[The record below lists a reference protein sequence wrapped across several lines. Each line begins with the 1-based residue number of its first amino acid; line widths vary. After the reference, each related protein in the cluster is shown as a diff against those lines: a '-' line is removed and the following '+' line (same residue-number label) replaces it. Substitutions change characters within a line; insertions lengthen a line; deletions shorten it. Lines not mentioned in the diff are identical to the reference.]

1 MARPANEFDGSGDG
15 RVSDAGSLLAYGLWA
30 QRILA
35 LHGPPD
41 SVGTN
46 SARRRRT
53 ATSGLSEFLQEAG
66 CHELAEI
73 LGNGTTEPLRT
84 NTPAPENLGLV
95 VSAALHALG
104 AGVRW
109 EAGICQVD
117 SWPPALERHF
127 PQAPTRLVFEPTQ
140 GIEEV
145 KADRLG
151 DYHIQD
157 AVGAGDADLQQSR
170 DGAVQFVAEE
180 LALDKSR
187 FLRARTTEISSFS
200 RHCCSSRGRGTI
212 LSKDIFNGSWLPHGI
227 SVSSVMWRRCAN
239 RGGHRPLRVRLSL
252 TREGVVTIQAAQLPS
267 ASVLTVVLGAEVV
280 DPDDVDVYH
289 KTTHREQYDNAQSGA
304 RAAGGG
310 RGDSAEPA
318 WRIDRV
324 CDRQSR
330 LEHEGRRI
338 TPALTCGLLPGTFR
352 AEMLAMGQIEEGVLR
367 AADAIKADAIYMINS
382 VRRWVPL
389 QLRGVAGRVNQTTEE
404 RAPCTG

>member
-1 MARPANEFDGSGDG
+1 
-15 RVSDAGSLLAYGLWA
+15 
-30 QRILA
+30 
-35 LHGPPD
+35 
-41 SVGTN
+41 
-46 SARRRRT
+46 
-53 ATSGLSEFLQEAG
+53 
-66 CHELAEI
+66 
-73 LGNGTTEPLRT
+73 
-84 NTPAPENLGLV
+84 
-95 VSAALHALG
+95 
-104 AGVRW
+104 
-109 EAGICQVD
+109 
-117 SWPPALERHF
+117 
-127 PQAPTRLVFEPTQ
+127 
-140 GIEEV
+140 
-145 KADRLG
+145 
-151 DYHIQD
+151 
-157 AVGAGDADLQQSR
+157 
-170 DGAVQFVAEE
+170 
-180 LALDKSR
+180 
-187 FLRARTTEISSFS
+187 
-200 RHCCSSRGRGTI
+200 
-212 LSKDIFNGSWLPHGI
+212 LSKDIFNGSWLPRYFGFLCDVAAVREQMEGI
-227 SVSSVMWRRCAN
+227 EA
-239 RGGHRPLRVRLSL
+239 GGHRPLRVRLSL